1 MMDSFEKKSLIECD
15 LSYDDDFADWGVE
28 DIAYIKRDVVDNTP
42 MWSIYGAEGVRIGYA
57 ENRAVAMAIVSQN
70 DLTAVS
76 VH

>member
-1 MMDSFEKKSLIECD
+1 METFEKKSLIECD

-57 ENRAVAMAIVSQN
+57 ENRAVALAIVSQRKVI
-70 DLTAVS
+70 LLFIT
-76 VH
+76 